1 MYMVLCNT
9 YHRLIDYG
17 TCAGSCYSHA
27 LDRASLMMG
36 LLAENFTDHSEQS
49 LYLGEW
55 KQSQNFTHATH
66 ELSVMRNLKIVA
78 RSLLRFSGEEPLPLT
93 GTAWDPTTNALICA
107 FGPSESRATIELK
120 RLHYTRN
127 GAEDRLENIASWDA
141 PCPLPSLTHDSV
153 VSLHHFSDTAT
164 SCLILAGGDIVLV
177 RENPLANE
185 ELVEIV
191 GSVDAGISAAAWSP
205 DEELLAITT
214 LADTLL
220 LMSRDIENIAS
231 IDLTTEDVNISNH
244 VSVGWGK
251 KETQFKGKRARA
263 LQDPT
268 VPESV
273 DEGVLSALDDR
284 SVTISWRGDGAYF
297 AVSKVDEERR
307 RMIRVYSRE
316 GQLDSVSEP
325 VDGLEGAL
333 SWRPSGNLIAGVKRS
348 SDKMEVIFFERNGLR
363 HGQFDLRLSQEALD
377 NIKMPLTLRWNSDS
391 SVLAVAYPEKVQLW
405 TMSNYHYYLKQE
417 LPFQEASERPI
428 ACTWHAEKPLAIAMS
443 TADALQILEYA
454 SIVAAGS
461 VAPPNDFGMVASIDG
476 VSLKLTPLR
485 LANVPP
491 PMSFQT
497 LSLDSV
503 PIDVTLS
510 KSGIRLA
517 ILSNHTLAV
526 YALDMH
532 KRPVPKPTLLW
543 RSDALKDY
551 SPRHVAFVGDESI
564 HVLIDNWDEEEAFL
578 WRSEGED
585 IVPHGPIMET
595 ENVSSL
601 VSTVDQSAIY
611 AEFQNGAL
619 HQVDITE
626 DMSPQT
632 PLVQKLP
639 TFCAEVQVAH
649 VDGQTLAFGLTKS
662 GILYAND
669 RTLARNCTSFVVTPT
684 HLVFTTTQHLLK
696 FVHLSSA
703 EELEVPADEPQ
714 KDERCRS
721 IERGAKLVTVMPTTY
736 SVVLQMPRGNLE
748 TVYPRALVLA
758 AIRRSIEAE
767 RYDEAFLA
775 CRNQRVDMNIL
786 HDHDPERFM
795 VNIEK
800 IVTQIKRIEHIDL
813 LLAQLRNEDVSE
825 TMCKETLKTKELA
838 TKSHL
843 SQDQVANKVNRICD
857 AFLAVLEQSQ
867 YKDVHFQ
874 NIITSHVSKVPPAL
888 ENGLKMIGRL
898 QASQD
903 PLTDKAAEHICF
915 LTDVNQL
922 YDTSLGLYNL
932 DLALL
937 IAQQSQKDPREY
949 LPHLQSLQ
957 DMSPLRRQFTID
969 DQLGRQAKALLH
981 LRDLHVFD
989 EVLEYVQKHALYSE
1003 ALSIYHYD
1011 TSRLKEIMRFYADH
1025 LSANNKHKEAALA
1038 FEFLDDYSSAWP
1050 CYRSANLWR
1059 EALASATLAGLSEEE
1074 LMSIASSLAEGLAE
1088 SKDYLSASA
1097 LTLDYLSDLP
1107 SAARLLCRGCHFAE
1121 AIRIITL
1128 RRQPDFLTSVID
1140 PALVE
1145 RSADMTEF
1153 LAEMKSQ
1160 LLAQVPRLHD
1170 LRTKK
1175 AEDPMAFYEGLDESA
1190 GANIPDNIS
1199 LAPTDTTSGGTF
1211 MTRYTNQTGTVNT
1224 TTTRKTSKNKRREE
1238 RKRARGKKGTV
1249 YEEEYLTN
1257 SIERLI
1263 ERLNSMQEEIQRLV
1277 EGLVRRGMRER
1288 ADAVSNAAKEV
1299 VDGCRK
1305 AVSEIYPPATV
1316 AVGADDGAE
1325 AVMGVDGELK
1335 PTGGDATLWDSLQE
1349 VGKKREAPIVKAF
1362 EKLGLL

>member
-1 MYMVLCNT
+1 
-9 YHRLIDYG
+9 
-17 TCAGSCYSHA
+17 
-27 LDRASLMMG
+27 
-36 LLAENFTDHSEQS
+36 
-49 LYLGEW
+49 
-55 KQSQNFTHATH
+55 
-66 ELSVMRNLKIVA
+66 MRNLKIVA

-93 GTAWDPTTNALICA
+93 GTAWDAATNALICA

-127 GAEDRLENIASWDA
+127 GAEERLENIASWDA

-153 VSLHHFSDTAT
+153 LSLHHFSDTAT

-177 RENPLANE
+177 RESPLANE

-231 IDLTTEDVNISNH
+231 VNLAPEDVNVSSH

-284 SVTISWRGDGAYF
+284 SVTITWRGDGAYF
-297 AVSKVDEERR
+297 AVSKVDEDRR
-307 RMIRVYSRE
+307 RIIRVYSRE

-348 SDKMEVIFFERNGLR
+348 NDKMEVVFFERNGLR
-363 HGQFDLRLSQEALD
+363 HGQFDLRLNQAALD
-377 NIKMPLTLRWNSDS
+377 DVKTPLTLKWNSDS
-391 SVLAVAYPEKVQLW
+391 SVLAVSYPDKVQLW

-417 LPFQEASERPI
+417 LPFPESIPRPV
-428 ACTWHAEKPLAIAMS
+428 ACTWHAEKPLAVAMS
-443 TADALQILEYA
+443 TPEALQILEY
-454 SIVAAGS
+454 SSTVAAGS
-461 VAPPNDFGMVASIDG
+461 VAPPDDFGMVASIDG
-476 VSLKLTPLR
+476 LSLKLTPLR

-491 PMSFQT
+491 PMSLQT
-497 LSLDSV
+497 VALQSV
-503 PIDVTLS
+503 PVDATLS
-510 KSGIRLA
+510 KSGTRLA
-517 ILSNHTLAV
+517 VLSNRDISV

-532 KRPVPKPTLLW
+532 KRPIPRPALLW

-564 HVLIDNWDEEEAFL
+564 HVLMDNWDEEEAFL

-585 IVPHGPIMET
+585 VVPHGPIMET
-595 ENVSSL
+595 ENVSTL
-601 VSTVDQSAIY
+601 VPSFDHSALY
-611 AEFQNGAL
+611 TQFQNGAL

-639 TFCAEVQVAH
+639 TFCAEVQVAD
-649 VDGQTLAFGLTKS
+649 VEGQILAFGLTKS
-662 GILYAND
+662 GVLYANE
-669 RTLARNCTSFVVTPT
+669 RVLARNCTSFVVTPA
-684 HLVFTTTQHLLK
+684 HLIFTTTQHLLK
-696 FVHLSSA
+696 FVHLSSVD
-703 EELEVPADEPQ
+703 ELEVPADEPQ

-721 IERGAKLVTVMPTTY
+721 IERGAKLVTVMPTAY

-786 HDHDPERFM
+786 HDHDPGRFM
-795 VNIEK
+795 SNIEK
-800 IVTQIKRIEHIDL
+800 IVGQIKKIEHLDL

-825 TMCKETLKTKELA
+825 TMYKETLKTKELA
-838 TKSHL
+838 SKSQL
-843 SQDQVANKVNRICD
+843 SQDQIADKVNRICD
-857 AFLAVLEQSQ
+857 AFLAVLEQPQ
-867 YKDVHFQ
+867 YKDAHLQ

-888 ENGLKMIGRL
+888 ENGLEMIGRL

-903 PLTDKAAEHICF
+903 PLTDKAAEHISF
-915 LTDVNQL
+915 LADVNQL

-957 DMSPLRRQFTID
+957 DMSLLRRQFTID

-989 EVLEYVQKHALYSE
+989 EVLEYTQKHALYSE
-1003 ALSIYHYD
+1003 ALGIYQYD
-1011 TSRLKEIMRFYADH
+1011 TARLKEIMRFYADH
-1025 LSANNKHKEAALA
+1025 LSANNSHKEAALA
-1038 FEFLDDYSSAWP
+1038 YEFLSDHASAWP

-1059 EALASATLAGLSEEE
+1059 EALSSATLAGVSDEE
-1074 LMSIASSLAEGLAE
+1074 LVSIATSLAEGLAE
-1088 SKDYLSASA
+1088 SKDYLSAST

-1107 SAARLLCRGCHFAE
+1107 SAARLLCRGCYFSE
-1121 AIRIITL
+1121 AIRIVTL
-1128 RRQPDFLTSVID
+1128 RRQSDLISSVID
-1140 PALVE
+1140 PALIE

-1153 LAEMKSQ
+1153 LAEMKTQ

-1175 AEDPMAFYEGLDESA
+1175 EQDPMAFYEGLDENA

-1211 MTRYTNQTGTVNT
+1211 MTRYTNATGTVNT
-1224 TTTRKTSKNKRREE
+1224 ATTRKTSKNKRREE

-1263 ERLNSMQEEIQRLV
+1263 ERLNSMQDEIQRLV

-1288 ADAVSNAAKEV
+1288 ADAVSNAVEEV
-1299 VDGCRK
+1299 VEGCRK
-1305 AVSEIYPPATV
+1305 AVRKMYPPAPVT
-1316 AVGADDGAE
+1316 AGASDEPDAAQGI
-1325 AVMGVDGELK
+1325 DGEWK
-1335 PTGGDATLWDSLQE
+1335 PTGGDATLWNSLQE
-1349 VGKKREAPIVKAF
+1349 VGKKREAPVVKGF
-1362 EKLGLL
+1362 EKLSLL